1 MTNKETPFKIKVP
14 KEKQLQMARDL
25 ENVENLKSAIHF
37 IKNYKDCII
46 VNKKFK
52 KKAINFSIKTVAGL
66 SSLAIA
72 MTLINNINKVEPTND
87 ITPEE
92 TKIEEVKIEP
102 VIKEETINDINT
114 NNNDINI
121 NSEDVN
127 NTIDNDIINSDEIN
141 NTIDDDIILE
151 TEEINNENIINPS
164 ITISYPKAS
173 NTNERSD
180 YNNYYKVKSKYGLYI
195 DKLSEESG
203 IDSRIIIAMIAQ
215 ENPNDIDSTNVGT
228 YGPMCVTS
236 VHNGEICN
244 YGYYNNSGEFDTKK
258 VHININ
264 NLKSNHENNQLYKN
278 GEYGKITNAE
288 AMCIYYGTVIIK
300 DNYKQINKFNK
311 GLSPVEKFILSI
323 SAYNHGYPDVIRCT
337 KNSKTLFDACYSIRY
352 KHAGDVKYDDDQYI
366 EHVLNKIPEEELS
379 SPFLFTD
386 NKGNQYSFN
395 LEKNNDI
402 AAITSTEN
410 TKKIAL

>member
-46 VNKKFK
+46 INKKFK
-52 KKAINFSIKTVAGL
+52 KKAINFSIRTVAGL

-72 MTLINNINKVEPTND
+72 MTLINNINKKDNIDEIAT
-87 ITPEE
+87 EE
-92 TKIEEVKIEP
+92 TTIEEVNNEYIEP
-102 VIKEETINDINT
+102 VLTENSLNEINT

-121 NSEDVN
+121 KTEEIINNSINSFEETN
-127 NTIDNDIINSDEIN
+127 NSIDNYEEIENDIITPD
-141 NTIDDDIILE
+141 
-151 TEEINNENIINPS
+151 

-173 NTNERSD
+173 NTKERSD
-180 YNNYYKVKSKYGLYI
+180 YENYYKVKAKYGLYI
-195 DKLSEESG
+195 DKLSKESG

-215 ENPNDIDSTNVGT
+215 ENPNGVDSSYKGT

-236 VHNGEICN
+236 VHNGETYN
-244 YGYYNNSGEFDTKK
+244 YGYYNSSNEFVTKK
-258 VHININ
+258 VTIDTK
-264 NLKSNHENNQLYKN
+264 NLKPSSENNQLYKN
-278 GEYGKITNAE
+278 GEYGKITKAD

-300 DNYKQINKFNK
+300 DNFKQINKTNK
-311 GLSPVEKFILSI
+311 LSPVENFILSI
-323 SAYNHGYPDVIRCT
+323 AAYNHGYPDIIRCT
-337 KNSKTLFDACYSIRY
+337 RNSKTLFDACYSIRY
-352 KHAGDVKYDDDQYI
+352 RHAGDVNYDDDQYI
-366 EHVLNKIPEEELS
+366 EHVLNKIPEEELN

-402 AAITSTEN
+402 STINSTEI